1 MKKVISISLGSS
13 ARDAEGIL
21 RLGGETISLARRGTD
36 GDVAKAA
43 ALLEAFDGNVDAIGL
58 GGTDLYLV
66 AGTHRYVFRE
76 SARLLSHVKR
86 TPLVDGSGLKNT
98 LERTLVRRLAAE
110 GTVTFRN
117 KKVLLVC
124 AVDRFGMAESL
135 TEAGADVTFGDV
147 LYGLGLPLPLR
158 SLAWLDRLARVVVP
172 VITKLPIRWFYP
184 TGKEQERQVVRY
196 PEYFQESEI
205 IAGDFLLIRRFMPPY
220 LEGKVI
226 LTNTVT
232 AADRERLR
240 EAGVRLLITTTP
252 CLGGRSFGTNVLEAA
267 LVASVGADRS
277 LTPARYEELIA
288 AYGLEPS
295 VEWL

>member
-117 KKVLLVC
+117 KRC
-124 AVDRFGMAESL
+124 CWFAPSTAS
-135 TEAGADVTFGDV
+135 
-147 LYGLGLPLPLR
+147 
-158 SLAWLDRLARVVVP
+158 AWP
-172 VITKLPIRWFYP
+172 KP
-184 TGKEQERQVVRY
+184 
-196 PEYFQESEI
+196 
-205 IAGDFLLIRRFMPPY
+205 
-220 LEGKVI
+220 
-226 LTNTVT
+226 
-232 AADRERLR
+232 
-240 EAGVRLLITTTP
+240 
-252 CLGGRSFGTNVLEAA
+252 
-267 LVASVGADRS
+267 
-277 LTPARYEELIA
+277 
-288 AYGLEPS
+288 
-295 VEWL
+295 